1 MSSIIIAH
9 VSCLTK
15 LEVVIGMTLLTLRG
29 IKKCFGD
36 TNVLV
41 KVDADLANREHVGLV
56 GMNGAGKTTLANL
69 IFGTIQ
75 PDEGKLT
82 FHRDQLRIGYLLQST
97 SYTVST
103 FSKMMD
109 PLAESGEDEQFL
121 QTASHLSLHKVK
133 EWDEA
138 RLAGLSGGEKTKF
151 AIAHI
156 LSSKPDMLLLDEPTN
171 HLDID
176 GVDYLVQELQQYS
189 GTMIVISHDRY
200 FLDQTVCRIIE
211 LQDGV
216 STSFPGNYTFYREE
230 KSRRLQSQL
239 HQYEEQQKYKQ
250 KIAAEINRLKNW
262 SAKAHREAGK
272 VGKMAEMRTGVKE
285 FYRSKAKSMDKQIK
299 SRIHRLEKMD
309 VEGVKKP
316 NEEAKVSFGWDE
328 PDKRGRRIVEA
339 QRIGKSYGGRSLF
352 TDSSFYLQRGEKIG
366 LLGPNGCGKTTL
378 IQMLLGQKP
387 VDSGQLWI
395 SPTAKVAYL
404 TQDVS
409 DLDQQRTVL
418 ELLQESQEVRSYV
431 GKARTLLANMGF
443 DASMLQKPIAQLS
456 LGERTRV
463 KFSQLMMREQDLLI
477 LDEPT
482 NHLDLASREQLEETL
497 SDYRGTL
504 IVVSHDRY
512 LIDKICTKLLV
523 FQGGGIKRIESG
535 YEAFR
540 DRRQSIHA
548 AAEMNEQQLEEDR
561 LVIANRI
568 AFVLGE
574 LSLLKPTDV
583 RYAELDEEYKQLLAR
598 KKWLSLIKK

>member
-1 MSSIIIAH
+1 
-9 VSCLTK
+9 
-15 LEVVIGMTLLTLRG
+15 MTLLTLRG
-29 IKKCFGD
+29 IKKSFGD
-36 TNVLV
+36 TDVLV
-41 KVDADLANREHVGLV
+41 KVDTDLASRERIGLV

-75 PDEGKLT
+75 PDKGKLT

-109 PLAESGEDEQFL
+109 PLAAESSETEKFL
-121 QTASHLSLHKVK
+121 QTASHLGLQKVK
-133 EWDEA
+133 EWDGA
-138 RLAGLSGGEKTKF
+138 RLAGLSGGEKTKL

-156 LSSKPDMLLLDEPTN
+156 WSSKPDILLLDEPTN
-171 HLDID
+171 HLDFD
-176 GVDYLVQELQQYS
+176 GVDWLVQELQQYS
-189 GTMIVISHDRY
+189 GTTLVISHDRY
-200 FLDQTVCRIIE
+200 FLDQTVDRIIE

-230 KSRRLQSQL
+230 KSRRYQSQL
-239 HQYEEQQKYKQ
+239 HQYEEQQKYEQ
-250 KIAAEINRLKNW
+250 KIETEINRLKNW

-272 VGKMAEMRTGVKE
+272 VGKMAEMRAGVKE

-299 SRIHRLEKMD
+299 SRIHRLEKID
-309 VEGVKKP
+309 LEGVKKP
-316 NEEAKVSFGWDE
+316 NEEAKVSFGWDQ

-339 QRIGKSYGGRSLF
+339 QRIGKSYGDRSLF
-352 TDSSFYLQRGEKIG
+352 KDSSFYMQRGEKIG

-378 IQMLLGQKP
+378 IQMLLGQKS
-387 VDSGQLWI
+387 VESGQLWI
-395 SPTAKVAYL
+395 SPTVKVAYL
-404 TQDVS
+404 TQDVT
-409 DLDQQRTVL
+409 DLEQQRTVI
-418 ELLQESQEVRSYV
+418 ELLQESLEVRSDV

-456 LGERTRV
+456 LGERTRI
-463 KFSQLMMREQDLLI
+463 KLSQLMMREQDLLI

-512 LIDKICTKLLV
+512 LMDKICTKLLV
-523 FQGGGIKRIESG
+523 FEDGGIKRIESG
-535 YEAFR
+535 YELFR
-540 DRRQSIHA
+540 ERPQSIHA
-548 AAEMNEQQLEEDR
+548 ASEINVQQLEEEK
-561 LVIANRI
+561 LVIANRM

-574 LSLLKPTDV
+574 LSLMKPTDI

-598 KKWLSLIKK
+598 NKRLSTP